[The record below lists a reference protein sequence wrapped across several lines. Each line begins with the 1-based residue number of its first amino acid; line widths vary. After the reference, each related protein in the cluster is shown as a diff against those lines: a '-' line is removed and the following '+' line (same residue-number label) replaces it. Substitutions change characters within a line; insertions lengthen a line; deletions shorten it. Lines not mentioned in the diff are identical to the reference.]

1 MTKTLKKALYV
12 VVLCWSFRPCITLA
26 QSSPS
31 LTYQLKAKD
40 FETSDSAQLLVTAD
54 VPTTYGRVSIEF
66 VVPPQ
71 FEAEPATLNFD
82 PQPGKRIVAVSV
94 RRVGEAR
101 SNDYSILVHATA
113 QPSGG
118 SGLPFAVDQVV
129 TFTYTRRLEN
139 KFYFLLGLA
148 GFILG
153 YLLRIVTAVLRKV
166 PAPAPVLPTSG
177 DDGPD
182 GPLTAFVRAHYYR
195 VDFLVSL
202 ILAFLVLLYLMRDGH
217 PPDSAAAWYGAILT
231 GSGLGFLTNND
242 LLARIKT

>member
-1 MTKTLKKALYV
+1 MMKSLKKALYV
-12 VVLCWSFRPCITLA
+12 VVLCCSFRPCIALG

-54 VPTTYGRVSIEF
+54 VPITYGRVSIEF
-66 VVPPQ
+66 VAPPQ

-82 PQPGKRIVAVSV
+82 PQSGKRIVAVSL

-101 SNDYSILVHATA
+101 SDDYTILVHATA
-113 QPSGG
+113 QPSGAG
-118 SGLPFAVDQVV
+118 GLPFAVDQVV

-139 KFYFLLGLA
+139 KYYFLLGLA

-166 PAPAPVLPTSG
+166 PAPAPFLPTS

-202 ILAFLVLLYLMRDGH
+202 ILGFLVLLYLMREGH